1 MKQTLAIAIMFLFSC
16 TNQESEIVIEKADAV
31 DSLIEQSNKNLDSV
45 QIIDHKSDSVTKEQV
60 VKIVKEI
67 SYLNHEVEKYKEV
80 LSKQTIATEKI
91 VYKIDTVYIETKKNF
106 WGKEKTNTTI
116 KSDSV
121 ITEKI
126 DTTSNNSGINQ

>member
-1 MKQTLAIAIMFLFSC
+1 MRKLLLLSVLFLFSC
-16 TNQESEIVIEKADAV
+16 KDKGYEVVDEKITETDNILENSQKHLDTATVVYNQ
-31 DSLIEQSNKNLDSV
+31 
-45 QIIDHKSDSVTKEQV
+45 SDSITKEQV

-121 ITEKI
+121 VTEKT
-126 DTTSNNSGINQ
+126 DTTGIQ

>member
-1 MKQTLAIAIMFLFSC
+1 MKKLLLLSALFLFSC
-16 TNQESEIVIEKADAV
+16 KDEGYEVVDEKITEADNILENSQKHFDTAVIVYNQ
-31 DSLIEQSNKNLDSV
+31 
-45 QIIDHKSDSVTKEQV
+45 SDSAAKEQV

-67 SYLNHEVEKYKEV
+67 SYLNTEVEKYKEV

-116 KSDSV
+116 KSDSI
-121 ITEKI
+121 ITEKT
-126 DTTSNNSGINQ
+126 DTTGN